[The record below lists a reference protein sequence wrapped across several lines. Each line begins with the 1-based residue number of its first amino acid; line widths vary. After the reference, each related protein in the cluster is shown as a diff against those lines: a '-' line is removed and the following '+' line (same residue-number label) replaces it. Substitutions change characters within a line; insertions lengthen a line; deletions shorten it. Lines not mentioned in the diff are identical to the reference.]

1 MRITWYENFPPQH
14 AIYGPSAPIAVELT
28 PDNWQEVAI
37 LRAKQYV
44 YIARGYRG
52 GEEEDN
58 KRYFVDVSPNQDLK
72 ADFEALEDALEYA
85 NSLGEKDKELSFKRS
100 SGVYAGV
107 KFGNIQE
114 GIPIPFSGTVND
126 SGESDDV

>member
-1 MRITWYENFPPQH
+1 MPIIHYENFPPQH
-14 AIYGPSAPIAVELT
+14 VIYGPSAPIAVELT

-44 YIARGYRG
+44 YIARGYRS

-85 NSLGEKDKELSFKRS
+85 NSLGEKGKELPFKRS

-107 KFGNIQE
+107 NFGNIQE

>member
-1 MRITWYENFPPQH
+1 MRITWYENFPRQH

-44 YIARGYRG
+44 YIARGYRS

-85 NSLGEKDKELSFKRS
+85 NSLGEKDKELPFKRS